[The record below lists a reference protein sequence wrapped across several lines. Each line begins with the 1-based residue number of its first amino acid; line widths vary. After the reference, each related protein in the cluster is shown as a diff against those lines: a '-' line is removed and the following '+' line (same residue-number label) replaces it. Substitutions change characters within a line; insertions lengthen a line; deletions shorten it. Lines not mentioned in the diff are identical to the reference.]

1 MCRAT
6 QKADDF
12 GQPLQDQHA
21 KEGKDKTVEFVCK
34 FSRPSTESKWM
45 FDGQV
50 RDANDQIRNPDSPGR
65 VPQISD
71 EFQTL
76 SVKVLAPKKI
86 SSSKQFQSTKLF
98 TSCRALPSLWTG
110 TSVPALDLVKPLV
123 EAKRFFQMSIDETC
137 SIEQVF

>member
-50 RDANDQIRNPDSPGR
+50 RSEYQIDRA
-65 VPQISD
+65 PQIFD
-71 EFQTL
+71 ELQNQSARLPRRIGTL
-76 SVKVLAPKKI
+76 
-86 SSSKQFQSTKLF
+86 
-98 TSCRALPSLWTG
+98 
-110 TSVPALDLVKPLV
+110 
-123 EAKRFFQMSIDETC
+123 IDRRL
-137 SIEQVF
+137 